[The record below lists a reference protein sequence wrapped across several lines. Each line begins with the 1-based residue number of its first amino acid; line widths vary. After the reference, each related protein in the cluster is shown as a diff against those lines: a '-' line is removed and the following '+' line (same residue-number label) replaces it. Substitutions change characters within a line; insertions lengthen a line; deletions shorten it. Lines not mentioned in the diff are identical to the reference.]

1 MISFAN
7 DFQSNNDKGDSFEE
21 QLLETLEIMLTED
34 DYNDPIANLS
44 EIIDVI
50 YKKLYVDNE
59 NNITLKINK
68 SKNNS
73 LNFTIQHDD

>member
-7 DFQSNNDKGDSFEE
+7 DFQSNKDKGDSFEE
-21 QLLETLEIMLTED
+21 QLLETLQIMLTED

-50 YKKLYVDNE
+50 YKKLYVENE